1 MQYKDAPNP
10 MNKAELMALKPTIH
24 KVSLNLVD
32 MNRDIYTSEKLTVA
46 LHPSETVTR
55 MMVRILAYALNY
67 DQDLDFTKGLS
78 TADEPDLWIVR
89 PDNSVSCWIE
99 VGQASPERMRK
110 GVSRAEQVIL
120 YAYGS
125 EVDIWWAKNGDGLKA
140 LPKTEVFRF
149 DAEQVTQLEAL
160 CDRTMEL
167 TITLSENQI
176 FVAAGDNQ
184 VEVEVSA
191 LS

>member
-1 MQYKDAPNP
+1 
-10 MNKAELMALKPTIH
+10 MALKPTIY

-46 LHPSETVTR
+46 LHPSETATR

-67 DQDLDFTKGLS
+67 DQDLEFSKGLS
-78 TADEPDLWIVR
+78 AADEPDLWIVR
-89 PDNSVSCWIE
+89 PDGSVNCWIE

-110 GVSRAEQVIL
+110 GVSRAENVLL

-125 EVDIWWAKNGDGLKA
+125 EVDIWWSKHREGLES
-140 LPKTEVFRF
+140 LPKTAVYRF
-149 DAEQVTQLEAL
+149 VPEQAAQLESL
-160 CDRTMEL
+160 CERNMEL

-176 FVAAGDNQ
+176 YVAAGEHQ
-184 VEVEVSA
+184 VEVE
-191 LS
+191 LSQLA

>member
-1 MQYKDAPNP
+1 
-10 MNKAELMALKPTIH
+10 MALKPTIH

-55 MMVRILAYALNY
+55 MMVRILTYALNY
-67 DQDLDFTKGLS
+67 DQDLEFTKGLS

-89 PDNSVSCWIE
+89 PDNSVSRWIE

-110 GVSRAEQVIL
+110 GVSRAEQVVL

-125 EVDIWWAKNGDGLKA
+125 EVDIWWAKNGDALKA
-140 LPKTEVFRF
+140 LPKTQVFRF
-149 DAEQVTQLEAL
+149 DSDQVSQLEAL
-160 CDRTMEL
+160 CDRTVEL

-184 VEVEVSA
+184 VEVEVSQ